1 MEVGSASGVRLIL
14 TGYTCGVTMWKW
26 PDMDYGDAPM
36 KSFKMQV
43 EEETLEGWKEKAGEE
58 GISVAEWIRRRCG
71 VENSLKVPFVREVGP
86 CPLGAAEG
94 GVALTE
100 VVAPS

>member
-1 MEVGSASGVRLIL
+1 
-14 TGYTCGVTMWKW
+14 MWKW

-86 CPLGAAEG
+86 CPLVAAEG
-94 GVALTE
+94 GVALAEGSGRLDFSKCEDPTE